1 MIIPAVLGAILLG
14 LAFDMKKFDSNPTP
28 IYDMADIKSKL
39 QVTPEESLESKY
51 LVVQNTSDL
60 IDFFN
65 LDPALALRG
74 IYGSEFTI
82 PFQEFLRAGVD
93 RQRVTEILF
102 YVKYKACIF
111 LHNCE
116 IVEKALPINTKTGHL
131 TSGKQTRTFP
141 SDTKLTT
148 DWQRRPQEY
157 VGTHFVKSISSGG
170 RLLLSFRVRPMKTE
184 YVEEVRNAIDSHLG
198 QSGTIDEELTGKRF
212 FYSNTLP
219 HL

>member
-102 YVKYKACIF
+102 YVKYK
-111 LHNCE
+111 
-116 IVEKALPINTKTGHL
+116 VE
-131 TSGKQTRTFP
+131 TRTFP
-141 SDTKLTT
+141 SDTKLTH
-148 DWQRRPQEY
+148 DWQSRPQEY

-170 RLLLSFRVRPMKTE
+170 RLLLSFRVRPVKTE

-198 QSGTIDEELTGKRF
+198 QTGTIDEELTGE
-212 FYSNTLP
+212 
-219 HL
+219 